1 MLMTLTMP
9 APILKALKQYLQTKM
24 WGKIRI
30 IDQHT
35 VKYFAKMQS
44 LQDHEDETTTTT
56 TTTTKTTTTSKTKA
70 KDKAAGSPKGN
81 DYYDD
86 DYYYDD
92 YYYDDYYYDFDFS
105 KMPPSFRPMRRTN
118 GASKHLG
125 FSFLLDPLLNDVYNN
140 PQGDSL
146 SNNFFEGFQVGIF
159 FLFFVLDF
167 CFLFFCTSSGWTFF
181 FIFRTSFL
189 FPRFWFILRTSLQR
203 W

>member
-1 MLMTLTMP
+1 
-9 APILKALKQYLQTKM
+9 
-24 WGKIRI
+24 
-30 IDQHT
+30 
-35 VKYFAKMQS
+35 MQS

-146 SNNFFEGFQVGIF
+146 SNNFFEGFQVGLFSLSFSYIF
-159 FLFFVLDF
+159 PVPQVLVHSPYEFAEVIKLFVK
-167 CFLFFCTSSGWTFF
+167 GIVHNF
-181 FIFRTSFL
+181 FIFGQNSYFG
-189 FPRFWFILRTSLQR
+189 
-203 W
+203 